1 MQTTNATPFFRCLAL
16 TLFITLWAIE
26 PLALSAAAQDKTAAT
41 DTTIGLTDSEVDKPA
56 SVARFININPYGVLL
71 QEGAS
76 FATGFGASAGI
87 TLPNAGTPHISFGF
101 TIPPDYTPGTA
112 IIVRVIWHS
121 PSTNCGIELRPN
133 YISVARAGRTHILGG
148 GASTGLSAV
157 GGTVLNTSAVANRSE
172 AKDYLITSPDGVTD
186 LRPGDSVIVGLFR
199 SAAASTD
206 TCSGGLV
213 IQAISVIY

>member
-1 MQTTNATPFFRCLAL
+1 MQTNNATLFFRYIAL
-16 TLFITLWAIE
+16 TLFITLSAIQ
-26 PLALSAAAQDKTAAT
+26 PFALSAAAQDKTTAA

-56 SVARFININPYGVLL
+56 SVARFININPYGVRLE
-71 QEGAS
+71 EGT
-76 FATGFGASAGI
+76 FATGFGANAGI
-87 TLPNAGTPHISFGF
+87 LLPNAATPSISFGF

-112 IIVRVIWHS
+112 IIVRVVWHS

-133 YISVARAGRTHILGG
+133 FISVARAGRTHILGP

-199 SAAASTD
+199 SAAASTY
-206 TCSGGLV
+206 TCPGNLV